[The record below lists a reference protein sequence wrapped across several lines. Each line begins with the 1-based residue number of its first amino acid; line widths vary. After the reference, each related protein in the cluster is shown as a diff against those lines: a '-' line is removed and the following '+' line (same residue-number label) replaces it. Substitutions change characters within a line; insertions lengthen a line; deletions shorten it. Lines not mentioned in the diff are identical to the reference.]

1 MKPVSKNR
9 PTDVRVILTCCCLK
23 SVFYRKQLR
32 NILDIHYPTLISN
45 KSLYKICNETTLSV
59 QIVESRGRLFGHIL
73 RRDNDIPANRV
84 MQAYFKT
91 LTTKFR
97 GRPSTTLP
105 IILNK
110 ELSQA
115 FPQMKLKTT
124 KDLQNLQSLA
134 QDRGNWTSLTGR
146 ITEFA
151 RASSFD
157 AGSR

>member
-1 MKPVSKNR
+1 M
-9 PTDVRVILTCCCLK
+9 LK
-23 SVFYRKQLR
+23 RLCSPKLVGLETNKLDTFHRKQLR

-45 KSLYKICNETTLSV
+45 KSLYKICNETPLSV
-59 QIVESRGRLFGHIL
+59 QTVESRWRLFGHIL
-73 RRDNDIPANRV
+73 RRDNDIPANRA
-84 MQAYFKT
+84 MQAYFNT

-124 KDLQNLQSLA
+124 KDLQNLPRHLRRIEATGSNS
-134 QDRGNWTSLTGR
+134 RGAS
-146 ITEFA
+146 TEFA
-151 RASSFD
+151 RASSSDEFD

>member
-1 MKPVSKNR
+1 MLIYNCG
-9 PTDVRVILTCCCLK
+9 TWALTQTEANTLDT
-23 SVFYRKQLR
+23 FHRKQLC

-45 KSLYKICNETTLSV
+45 KSLYKICNETPLSV
-59 QIVESRGRLFGHIL
+59 QIVESRWRLFGHIL
-73 RRDNDIPANRV
+73 RRDNDIQANRA
-84 MQAYFKT
+84 MQAYFNT
-91 LTTKFR
+91 LKTKFR

-134 QDRGNWTSLTGR
+134 QDRGNCKSLTGR

-151 RASSFD
+151 RTSSSDEFD